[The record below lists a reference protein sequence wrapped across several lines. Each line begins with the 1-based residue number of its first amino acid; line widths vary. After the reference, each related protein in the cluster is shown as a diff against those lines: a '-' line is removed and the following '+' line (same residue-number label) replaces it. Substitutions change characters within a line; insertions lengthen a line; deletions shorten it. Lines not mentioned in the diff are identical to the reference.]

1 MGNRHRAR
9 QTTLLILNGSNKM
22 KLGCFGALSQA
33 QKIKD
38 AGFDYL
44 EINVQDVLK
53 GHQASTQWDKD
64 SPNPNLVPIP
74 IQTACFLLPDH
85 LQVIGENRCPIK
97 LQDYI
102 QRVAKRAEKLG
113 IKSFIF
119 GSGMARHRDQGV
131 DPLLADLQIQEFV
144 DMAGQIC
151 KHHNIDFI
159 VAHLS
164 CTQTNM
170 LNTLEEVKNLCKK
183 INHKNVL
190 AMVDH
195 KQYLEQKE
203 PESSILDIA
212 QLINH
217 IYVRPLDENPPS
229 HQDYLKFFTLLRKID
244 YDGRITVTTQHDNIT
259 QEQRTHCVQML
270 RQAWQQACR
279 CDS

>member
-1 MGNRHRAR
+1 
-9 QTTLLILNGSNKM
+9 M

-33 QKIKD
+33 TQIND

-44 EINVQDVLK
+44 EIHAQEVLK
-53 GHQASTQWDKD
+53 GHQASTQWDKE
-64 SPNPNLVPIP
+64 SPNPNKLPLP
-74 IQTACFLLPDH
+74 IQTASFLLPSH
-85 LQVIGENRCPIK
+85 LQVIGDNRCNIK
-97 LQDYI
+97 LQNYM
-102 QRVAKRAEKLG
+102 QRVSKRAEKLG

-119 GSGMARHRDQGV
+119 GSGMARHRDQNV
-131 DPLLADLQIQEFV
+131 DPILADLQIQEFV

-190 AMVDH
+190 AMIDH
-195 KQYLEQKE
+195 QQYISQKE
-203 PESSILDIA
+203 PDIAILDLTQI
-212 QLINH
+212 LNH
-217 IYVRPLDENPPS
+217 IYVSPLEPDAPTPK
-229 HQDYLKFFTLLRKID
+229 DYQKFFALLQKTG
-244 YDGRITVTTQHDNIT
+244 YDGRITVTTQQDNIT
-259 QEQRTHCVQML
+259 PDQHIQCIQML
-270 RQAWQQACR
+270 RQAWQQADR